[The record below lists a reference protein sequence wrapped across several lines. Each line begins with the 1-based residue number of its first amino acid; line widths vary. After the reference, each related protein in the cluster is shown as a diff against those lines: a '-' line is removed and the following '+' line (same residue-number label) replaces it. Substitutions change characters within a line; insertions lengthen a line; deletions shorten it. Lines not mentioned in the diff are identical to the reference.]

1 MPLLQDTQMVW
12 GIVIFDAT
20 TEAPTAAYGS
30 GNFSIAAGGTGLYD
44 VIFDETVTYTQT
56 PTVVV
61 TQIFNGSSLSDYNPT
76 DAYDGGST
84 LDNSVVIAVEPAKF
98 RLMTGGENGNKQNR
112 MFSFVAVGPGSQ
124 AVAPNN
130 DTTQVT
136 YGNIV
141 YDSDTGT
148 GNEIE
153 RASGEGGVTLYQR
166 TSDNTWGYARS
177 YDGASASAPSQS
189 PPQPPSPSNLGYH
202 PPGGEYGIK
211 PSWSVSDVA
220 IMLQQIF
227 GGQINTST
235 IDDFGYDGGSTHDNA
250 VAESISANPQDMS
263 VFGAGDQLGNH
274 SPRNVGFI
282 AVGD

>member
-76 DAYDGGST
+76 DAYGGGST

-98 RLMTGGENGNKQNR
+98 RLMTGDGSGNKQNR

-124 AVAPNN
+124 IVAPTN

-136 YGNIV
+136 YGNVV

-166 TSDNTWGYARS
+166 TSDNTWGYPRS
-177 YDGASASAPSQS
+177 YDGASADA
-189 PPQPPSPSNLGYH
+189 PSPSNLGYH

-211 PSWSVSDVA
+211 PSWSVNDVA
-220 IMLQQIF
+220 FVVQQIY
-227 GGQINTST
+227 GGQVNTST

-250 VAESISANPQDMS
+250 VACSISTNYQTMS
-263 VFGAGDQLGNH
+263 LFGAGDENGNH
-274 SPRNVGFI
+274 SPRNIGFI

>member
-1 MPLLQDTQMVW
+1 MPLFQDTQMVW

-44 VIFDETVTYTQT
+44 VIFDDTVNYSQT

-61 TQIFNGSSLSDYNPT
+61 TQIFNGSSLTDYNPT
-76 DAYDGGST
+76 DAYGGGST
-84 LDNSVVIAVEPAKF
+84 LDNAVVIAVEPAKF
-98 RLMTGGENGNKQNR
+98 RLMTGDGSGNKQNR

-124 AVAPNN
+124 IVAPTN
-130 DTTQVT
+130 DTIQVT
-136 YGNIV
+136 YGNVV

-166 TSDNTWGYARS
+166 TSDNTWGYPRS
-177 YDGASASAPSQS
+177 YDGASADA
-189 PPQPPSPSNLGYH
+189 PSPSNLGYH

-211 PSWSVSDVA
+211 PSWSVNDVA
-220 IMLQQIF
+220 FVVQQIY
-227 GGQINTST
+227 GGQVNTST

-250 VAESISANPQDMS
+250 VACSISTNYQTMS
-263 VFGAGDQLGNH
+263 LFGAGDENGNH
-274 SPRNVGFI
+274 SPRNIGFI

>member
-1 MPLLQDTQMVW
+1 MPLFQDTQMVW
-12 GIVIFDAT
+12 GIVVFDAT

-44 VIFDETVTYTQT
+44 VIFDDTVNYSQT

-61 TQIFNGSSLSDYNPT
+61 TQIFNGSSLTDYNPT
-76 DAYDGGST
+76 DAYGGGST
-84 LDNSVVIAVEPAKF
+84 LDNAVVIAVEPAKF
-98 RLMTGGENGNKQNR
+98 RLMTGDGSGNKQNR

-124 AVAPNN
+124 IVAPTN
-130 DTTQVT
+130 DTIQVT
-136 YGNIV
+136 YGNVV

-166 TSDNTWGYARS
+166 TSDNTWGYPRS
-177 YDGASASAPSQS
+177 YDGASADA
-189 PPQPPSPSNLGYH
+189 PSPSNLGYH

-211 PSWSVSDVA
+211 PSWSVNDVA
-220 IMLQQIF
+220 FVVQQIY
-227 GGQINTST
+227 GGQVNTST

-250 VAESISANPQDMS
+250 VACSISTNYQTMS
-263 VFGAGDQLGNH
+263 LFGAGDENGNH
-274 SPRNVGFI
+274 SPRNIGFI

>member
-76 DAYDGGST
+76 DAYGGGST

-112 MFSFVAVGPGSQ
+112 MFSFVVVGPGSQ

-130 DTTQVT
+130 ETTQVT

-177 YDGASASAPSQS
+177 YDGASAST
-189 PPQPPSPSNLGYH
+189 PSPSNLGYH

>member
-20 TEAPTAAYGS
+20 TGAPTAAYGS

-44 VIFDETVTYTQT
+44 VIFDDTVTYSQT

-61 TQIFNGSSLSDYNPT
+61 TQIFNGASLSDYNPT
-76 DAYDGGST
+76 DAYSGGST
-84 LDNSVVIAVEPAKF
+84 LDNSVVIAVDPAKF
-98 RLMTGGENGNKQNR
+98 RLMTGDEHGNKQNR

-124 AVAPNN
+124 TVAPNN

-136 YGNIV
+136 YGNVV

-153 RASGEGGVTLYQR
+153 RANGEGGVTLYQW
-166 TSDNTWGYARS
+166 TSDNSWGYARS
-177 YDGASASAPSQS
+177 YDNGSASAPRQ
-189 PPQPPSPSNLGYH
+189 SPSNLGYH
-202 PPGGEYGIK
+202 PPGGKYGIL
-211 PSWSVSDVA
+211 PHWQISDVTFV
-220 IMLQQIF
+220 LQQIY
-227 GGQINTST
+227 GGQTNTST
-235 IDDFGYDGGSTHDNA
+235 IDDFGYDGGSTTDNA
-250 VAESISANPQDMS
+250 VAESISTNHQTMS
-263 VFGAGDQLGNH
+263 LFGAGDTWGNH

>member
-20 TEAPTAAYGS
+20 TAAPTAAYGS

-44 VIFDETVTYTQT
+44 VIFDKTVTYTQT

-76 DAYDGGST
+76 DAYGGGST
-84 LDNSVVIAVEPAKF
+84 LDNSVVIAVDSAKF
-98 RLMTGGENGNKQNR
+98 RLMTGDENGNKQNR

-130 DTTQVT
+130 ETTQVT

-177 YDGASASAPSQS
+177 YDGASADAPS
-189 PPQPPSPSNLGYH
+189 PSPSNLGYH

-220 IMLQQIF
+220 IMLQQIY
-227 GGQINTST
+227 GGQVNTST

-250 VAESISANPQDMS
+250 VAESISTNPQDMS
-263 VFGAGDQLGNH
+263 VFGAGDTWGNH

>member
-1 MPLLQDTQMVW
+1 MPLFQDTQMVW

-44 VIFDETVTYTQT
+44 VIFDDTVNYSQT

-61 TQIFNGSSLSDYNPT
+61 TQIFNGSSLTDYNPT
-76 DAYDGGST
+76 DAYGGGST
-84 LDNSVVIAVEPAKF
+84 LDNAVVIAVEPAKF
-98 RLMTGGENGNKQNR
+98 RLMTGDGSGNKQNR

-124 AVAPNN
+124 IVAPTN
-130 DTTQVT
+130 DTIQVT
-136 YGNIV
+136 YGNVV

-166 TSDNTWGYARS
+166 TSDNTWGYPRS
-177 YDGASASAPSQS
+177 YDGASADA
-189 PPQPPSPSNLGYH
+189 PSPSNLGYH

-211 PSWSVSDVA
+211 PSWSVNDVA
-220 IMLQQIF
+220 FVVQQIY
-227 GGQINTST
+227 GGQVNTST

-250 VAESISANPQDMS
+250 VACSISTNYQTMS
-263 VFGAGDQLGNH
+263 LFGAGDEGGNR
-274 SPRNVGFI
+274 SPRNIGFI